1 MAEEADFI
9 VWDHSRS
16 LSRIPII
23 QEFIKKKKPVID
35 GLPTMSSSQPE
46 NNRHEKTRVIIT
58 YNQERKQSIDSD
70 SMCPQILD
78 FTDKYKIHKEFKV
91 KMI

>member
-1 MAEEADFI
+1 MRPFK
-9 VWDHSRS
+9 VTVSYPNNP
-16 LSRIPII
+16 RIH
-23 QEFIKKKKPVID
+23 KKKKPVID